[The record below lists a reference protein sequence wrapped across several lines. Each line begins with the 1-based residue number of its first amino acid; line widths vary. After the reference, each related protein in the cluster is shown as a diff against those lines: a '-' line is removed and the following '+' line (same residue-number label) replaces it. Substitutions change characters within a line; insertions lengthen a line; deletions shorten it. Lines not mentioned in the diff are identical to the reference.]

1 MTSLCAD
8 VHQQGLNRVEDGGP
22 GFHAWLQAHEGPAVT
37 ACLSVESPPPVAADN
52 TVPLA
57 DHGHMSMPATQ
68 WPEAEQ
74 RIAEVARTR
83 RGRHRDNT
91 LASYRRTRALEL
103 RAQGKGYAEIAAAV
117 DYANKGTAHKVISQ
131 ALEAREA
138 QDVDFLRQTETARLD
153 AMQVAL
159 WPEAM
164 EGNVRAA
171 MAVLQIIEAR
181 CRMWGLLEK
190 PPARAVKDPKGD
202 WDNCQ
207 GPPTVIIR
215 QDDCRH
221 QGCDKHGRF

>member
-1 MTSLCAD
+1 
-8 VHQQGLNRVEDGGP
+8 
-22 GFHAWLQAHEGPAVT
+22 
-37 ACLSVESPPPVAADN
+37 
-52 TVPLA
+52 
-57 DHGHMSMPATQ
+57 MSMPAVE

-83 RGRHRDNT
+83 RGRHRDKA

-103 RAQGKGYAEIAAAV
+103 RAQGKGYAEIAREV
-117 DYANKGTAHKVISQ
+117 GYANKGTAHKIISQ

-138 QDVDFLRQTETARLD
+138 QDVDFLRQTETARLN
-153 AMQVAL
+153 AMQSAL

-164 EGNVRAA
+164 AGDVRAA
-171 MAVLQIIEAR
+171 MAILHIIEAR

-190 PPARAVKDPKGD
+190 APVRGAKDPKD
-202 WDNCQ
+202 HWDNCQ

-221 QGCDKHGRF
+221 TGCDTHGRFE